1 MFPVRVEPTE
11 SKEKMMENGQ
21 RTKTTL
27 VLGGTGKTGRRV
39 VERLEERG
47 LPVRVGSRSGE
58 PPFDWEN
65 EATWAPALQNVGS
78 VYVTYYP
85 DIAVPGSVAAVRSFA
100 ELAVENGVRRL
111 VLLSGRGEPEAERAE
126 LALQEVVDA
135 KAGAEWTIL
144 RSTWFMQNF
153 SEDFMLEHVL
163 SGEIRL
169 PAGDVPTP
177 FLDADDIA
185 DVAVAALTEEGHAG
199 ELYELTGPR
208 SLTFTEAAAEIASA
222 AGREVRY
229 VPVSL
234 EEHAAEAAEHGVPA
248 EVVELLTYLFAE
260 VVDGRNADTTDGVRR
275 ALGREPR
282 DFADYAREAAATGVW
297 NAAVVDGESRERQPD
312 QLSPDRSG
320 NGARAADKRQDTPF
334 GGGIR

>member
-1 MFPVRVEPTE
+1 METE
-11 SKEKMMENGQ
+11 NAREMETGAPG
-21 RTKTTL
+21 TKATTL

-39 VERLEERG
+39 VERLEARG
-47 LPVRVGSRSGE
+47 IPVRVGSRSAE
-58 PPFDWEN
+58 PPFDWDD
-65 EATWAPALQNVGS
+65 EATWAPALSGVGS

-85 DIAVPGSVAAVRSFA
+85 DLAVPGSVEAVRSFA
-100 ELAVENGVRRL
+100 DLAVKAGVRRL

-135 KAGAEWTIL
+135 SAGAEWTIL

-185 DVAVAALTEEGHAG
+185 DVAVAALTDDRHASQ
-199 ELYELTGPR
+199 LYELTGPR
-208 SLTFTEAAAEIASA
+208 SLTFAQAAAEIAGA
-222 AGREVRY
+222 TGREIRY

-234 EEHAAEAAEHGVPA
+234 EEHAAEAAEHGVPD

-275 ALGREPR
+275 ALGRQPK

-297 NAAVVDGESRERQPD
+297 
-312 QLSPDRSG
+312 DR
-320 NGARAADKRQDTPF
+320 RR
-334 GGGIR
+334 

>member
-1 MFPVRVEPTE
+1 
-11 SKEKMMENGQ
+11 METQ
-21 RTKTTL
+21 DAQEAKTVL
-27 VLGGTGKTGRRV
+27 VLGGTSKTGRRV
-39 VERLEERG
+39 VKRLEARG

-58 PPFDWEN
+58 PPFDWE
-65 EATWAPALQNVGS
+65 ERATWAPALQDVGS

-85 DIAVPGSVAAVRSFA
+85 DLAVPGSVEAVRSFA
-100 ELAVENGVRRL
+100 KLAVENGVRRL
-111 VLLSGRGEPEAERAE
+111 VLLSGRGEPEAEHAE
-126 LALQEVVDA
+126 LALREVVDA

-153 SEDFMLEHVL
+153 SEDYMLEHVL

-199 ELYELTGPR
+199 KLYELTGPR
-208 SLTFTEAAAEIASA
+208 SLTFAEAAAEIAEA
-222 AGREVRY
+222 AGHEVRY

-248 EVVELLTYLFAE
+248 EVVELLTYLFRE
-260 VVDGRNADTTDGVRR
+260 VVDGRNANTTDGVQR
-275 ALGREPR
+275 ALGREPK
-282 DFADYAREAAATGVW
+282 DFADYAREAASIGVW
-297 NAAVVDGESRERQPD
+297 DGNR
-312 QLSPDRSG
+312 
-320 NGARAADKRQDTPF
+320 
-334 GGGIR
+334 

>member
-1 MFPVRVEPTE
+1 METE
-11 SKEKMMENGQ
+11 NAREMETGAPG
-21 RTKTTL
+21 TKATTL

-39 VERLEERG
+39 VERLEARSI
-47 LPVRVGSRSGE
+47 PVRVGSRSGK
-58 PPFDWEN
+58 PPFDWEDRT
-65 EATWAPALQNVGS
+65 TWAPALRGVES
-78 VYVTYYP
+78 VYVSYYP
-85 DIAVPGSVAAVRSFA
+85 DVAVPGAVEAVRSFA
-100 ELAVENGVRRL
+100 DLAVKAGVRRL

-135 KAGAEWTIL
+135 SAGAEWTIL

-185 DVAVAALTEEGHAG
+185 DVAVAALTDDRHASQ
-199 ELYELTGPR
+199 LYELTGPR
-208 SLTFTEAAAEIASA
+208 SLTFAQAAAEIAGA
-222 AGREVRY
+222 TGREIRY

-234 EEHAAEAAEHGVPA
+234 EEHAAEAAEHGVPD
-248 EVVELLTYLFAE
+248 EVVELLTYLFSE

-275 ALGREPR
+275 ALGRQPK

-297 NAAVVDGESRERQPD
+297 
-312 QLSPDRSG
+312 DR
-320 NGARAADKRQDTPF
+320 RR
-334 GGGIR
+334 

>member
-1 MFPVRVEPTE
+1 METE
-11 SKEKMMENGQ
+11 NAREMETGAPG
-21 RTKTTL
+21 TKATTL

-39 VERLEERG
+39 VERLEARG
-47 LPVRVGSRSGE
+47 IPVRVGSRSAE
-58 PPFDWEN
+58 PPFDWDD
-65 EATWAPALQNVGS
+65 EATWAPALSGVGS

-85 DIAVPGSVAAVRSFA
+85 DLAVPGSVEAVRSFA
-100 ELAVENGVRRL
+100 DLAVKAGVRRL

-135 KAGAEWTIL
+135 SAGAQWTIL

-185 DVAVAALTEEGHAG
+185 DVAVAALSEDGHAG
-199 ELYELTGPR
+199 QLYELTGPR
-208 SLTFTEAAAEIASA
+208 SLTFAEAAAEIAEA
-222 AGREVRY
+222 TGREVRY

-234 EEHAAEAAEHGVPA
+234 EEHAAEAAEHGVPD

-260 VVDGRNADTTDGVRR
+260 VVDGRNASTTDGVQR

-282 DFADYAREAAATGVW
+282 DFADYAREAATTGVW
-297 NAAVVDGESRERQPD
+297 DGRR
-312 QLSPDRSG
+312 
-320 NGARAADKRQDTPF
+320 
-334 GGGIR
+334 